1 MAGLRKVEG
10 RGWALLAT
18 SLGFAVVQLDVS
30 VVNVAI
36 QPIGG
41 GLGGSVAGL
50 QWVVNAYTVA
60 FAALILSAGA
70 LGDRVGARRVFAA
83 GFAVFTLASAACG
96 LAPTLPAL
104 IAARA
109 VQGSGAAVLVPCSLS
124 LLTHMYP
131 DPAGRARAV
140 GLWAAGAAAALSAG
154 PLVSGLL
161 TAALGWR
168 SVFFVNA
175 PIGLAGILLTY
186 RYAAETSRSRSRGVD
201 LPGQLAA
208 VVALV
213 ALAVAVV
220 DGGRDGF
227 GTAPVL
233 LGFGLAGLAAGAF
246 VLVESRRSSP
256 MLPLGLF
263 RSGTFSASAAIG
275 LTMNVAFYGLIFL
288 LSLYFQRAR
297 GWSVLA
303 TGLAFAPTTA
313 AVLVGNL
320 TARRLTAAVG
330 TRRTLVGA
338 AVVLAGSLA
347 GLVAVGAAT
356 PYAVLVGPLA
366 MAGFALGVL
375 VPVITAA
382 LLGSVEPSRSGVAS
396 GTLNTARQTG
406 SVLGVSAFGALTSV
420 GLIPALRL
428 AATISVALAGVCA
441 VLALAVRAGAT

>member
-1 MAGLRKVEG
+1 
-10 RGWALLAT
+10 
-18 SLGFAVVQLDVS
+18 
-30 VVNVAI
+30 
-36 QPIGG
+36 
-41 GLGGSVAGL
+41 
-50 QWVVNAYTVA
+50 
-60 FAALILSAGA
+60 
-70 LGDRVGARRVFAA
+70 VFAA
-83 GFAVFTLASAACG
+83 GFAVFTMASAACG
-96 LAPTLPAL
+96 LAPSLPAL

-109 VQGSGAAVLVPCSLS
+109 VQGIGAAVLVPCSLS
-124 LLTHMYP
+124 LLTHAYP
-131 DPAGRARAV
+131 DPTGRARAV
-140 GLWAAGAAAALSAG
+140 GLWAAGAATALSAG
-154 PLVSGLL
+154 PLVGGLL

-175 PIGLAGILLTY
+175 PIGIAGILLTY

-220 DGGRDGF
+220 DGGQAGF
-227 GTAPVL
+227 GTAPAL
-233 LGFGLAGLAAGAF
+233 LGLGLAGLAAAAF

-263 RSGTFSASAAIG
+263 RSGTFSAATAIG
-275 LTMNVAFYGLIFL
+275 LTVNVAFYGLIFL
-288 LSLYFQRAR
+288 LSLYFQRTR

-320 TARRLTAAVG
+320 AARRLTAAAG
-330 TRRTLVGA
+330 ARRTVVGA

-347 GLVAVGAAT
+347 GLVAVGATT
-356 PYAVLVGPLA
+356 PYPVLVGPLA
-366 MAGFALGVL
+366 VAGFALGVL
-375 VPVITAA
+375 VPAITAA
-382 LLGSVEPSRSGVAS
+382 LLGTVEPSRSGVAS

-406 SVLGVSAFGALTSV
+406 SVLGVSAFGALTGV
-420 GLIPALRL
+420 GLVPALRL

-441 VLALAVRAGAT
+441 VLALAIRPEPAG

>member
-1 MAGLRKVEG
+1 MAGLRNVEG

-36 QPIGG
+36 QPIGAD
-41 GLGGSVAGL
+41 LGGSVAGL

-140 GLWAAGAAAALSAG
+140 GLWAAGAAAALSVG
-154 PLVSGLL
+154 PLVGGLL

-246 VLVESRRSSP
+246 VLVEARRSSP

-263 RSGTFSASAAIG
+263 RSGTFSASTAIG

-320 TARRLTAAVG
+320 AAG
-330 TRRTLVGA
+330 G
-338 AVVLAGSLA
+338 
-347 GLVAVGAAT
+347 
-356 PYAVLVGPLA
+356 
-366 MAGFALGVL
+366 
-375 VPVITAA
+375 
-382 LLGSVEPSRSGVAS
+382 
-396 GTLNTARQTG
+396 
-406 SVLGVSAFGALTSV
+406 
-420 GLIPALRL
+420 
-428 AATISVALAGVCA
+428 
-441 VLALAVRAGAT
+441 